1 MGENK
6 DFRGSTPERLA
17 KALLKPAKKAT
28 AIKATQKVRTPAKE
42 ELRKPAA

>member
-6 DFRGSTPERLA
+6 DYRGSTPERLA
-17 KALLKPAKKAT
+17 KALLKPAKKPT
-28 AIKATQKVRTPAKE
+28 AIKDAQKAGKLPKG